1 MPYLQEKHTF
11 LSLFSTI
18 LSFLRLEMLK
28 TLSFLWI
35 YILQSQKNDNF
46 SIKST
51 LPIKRTPK
59 LFLQN
64 SLLNIHYNPKIK
76 MIVT

>member
-35 YILQSQKNDNF
+35 CTLQSQKNGNF

-51 LPIKRTPK
+51 FSIKRTPK
-59 LFLQN
+59 LFFAKIPIKRTPQFQN
-64 SLLNIHYNPKIK
+64 
-76 MIVT
+76 

>member
-1 MPYLQEKHTF
+1 MPHLQEKHTF

-18 LSFLRLEMLK
+18 LSFLRLKMLK

-59 LFLQN
+59 LFLKN
-64 SLLNIHYNPKIK
+64 SLLNTHHNSQIK
-76 MIVT
+76 MILS